1 MIQLLLLF
9 VINFSSLSTV
19 AGFGSKVDEE
29 TWAFLA
35 RPLIRVIPDHKKTLL
50 S

>member
-1 MIQLLLLF
+1 MIQLLLLS

-29 TWAFLA
+29 KWAFLA
-35 RPLIRVIPDHKKTLL
+35 VLIKVIPDHKKTLL